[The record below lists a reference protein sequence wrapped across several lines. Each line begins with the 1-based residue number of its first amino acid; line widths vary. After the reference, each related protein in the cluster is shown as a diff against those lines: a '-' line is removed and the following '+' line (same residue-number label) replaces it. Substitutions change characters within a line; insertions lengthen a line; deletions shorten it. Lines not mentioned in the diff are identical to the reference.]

1 MSVKEPNEDRFR
13 ACYAAHV
20 RPLLGYALRRSSSAE
35 VAADAVAD
43 TMLVAWR
50 RIDEMPPEPETRLWL
65 YGVARRVL
73 ANARRSERRQDRL
86 AERLRL
92 QLSTTVAQI
101 EPSETSIVAD
111 VRAAL
116 HALSDIERE
125 VLLLTATEQLSPG
138 EIAVVLEMNP
148 NTVRTHL
155 HRARVRLRTE
165 LAKRND
171 DTGHEGA
178 GRSAPR
184 HAEQEG
190 APR

>member
-1 MSVKEPNEDRFR
+1 MKEPNEDRFL

-20 RPLLGYALRRSSSAE
+20 RPLLGYALRRTPSAE
-35 VAADAVAD
+35 AAADVVAD

-65 YGVARRVL
+65 YGVARRVV
-73 ANARRSERRQDRL
+73 ANARRSEHRQDRL

-92 QLSTTVAQI
+92 QLSTAVAQI
-101 EPSETSIVAD
+101 EPPEVSIAAD
-111 VRAAL
+111 VSASMR
-116 HALSDIERE
+116 ALSDIERE

-138 EIAVVLEMNP
+138 EIAVVLAMNP

-155 HRARVRLRTE
+155 HRARLRLRTE
-165 LAKRND
+165 LAKRNE

-178 GRSAPR
+178 GRSTPR
-184 HAEQEG
+184 HADQEG

>member
-1 MSVKEPNEDRFR
+1 MTESNENRFR

-20 RPLLGYALRRSSSAE
+20 RPLLGYALRRSASPEA
-35 VAADAVAD
+35 AADAVAE

-50 RIDEMPPEPETRLWL
+50 RIEDMPPEPETRLWL

-73 ANARRSERRQDRL
+73 ANSLRAARRQDRL
-86 AERLRL
+86 AERLRQ
-92 QLSTTVAQI
+92 QLSAVAAQV
-101 EPSETSIVAD
+101 EPPDTLPVAD
-111 VRAAL
+111 VRAAM
-116 HALSDIERE
+116 HVLSDIERE
-125 VLLLTATEQLSPG
+125 VLLLTATEQLSPA
-138 EIAVVLEMNP
+138 EIAAVLEMNP

-165 LAKRND
+165 LAKRDD

-178 GRSAPR
+178 GRSTPR

-190 APR
+190 VTG